1 MNRWSVEHVTGT
13 AGELHQLDVD
23 WSHVPCGW
31 NHVTAPA
38 IVLGS
43 AQVRADV
50 IDEGSPHRRGFEV
63 VTWRSGGGVVLLAP
77 GDHVWLDVVIPR
89 DDPLWD
95 DDVSRAGWWLGEAW
109 ASAITAL
116 ARQPGVDHVDIHRR
130 GVSDPA
136 VGRLARFAAL
146 GPGEVVIDG
155 RKAVGVSQRRN
166 RGGGVFQ
173 CTAMT
178 TWDPQATLLV
188 IRPELVTRDLVEALT
203 DRVVALEPW
212 WGEVGDL
219 VTDALA
225 PCRLAT
231 TEISGPLDLASERLF
246 LNLVAARAL
255 TWPFAVRDART
266 GVRQPRKIPKTA
278 WGMPLLGG
286 GEWLMVGQSGVLGR
300 D

>member
-23 WSHVPCGW
+23 WSRRSVRV

-43 AQVRADV
+43 AQVGADV
-50 IDEGSPHRRGFEV
+50 IDEASAERSGSEV
-63 VTWRSGGGVVLLAP
+63 VTRRSGGGVVLLAP
-77 GDHVWLDVVIPR
+77 GDHVWLDVVVPR

-116 ARQPGVDHVDIHRR
+116 GRQPGVDHVAIHRR
-130 GVSDPA
+130 GVSDRTL
-136 VGRLARFAAL
+136 GRLVCFAAL

-155 RKAVGVSQRRN
+155 RKAVGVSQRRT
-166 RGGGVFQ
+166 RGGARFQ

-178 TWDPQATLLV
+178 TWDPQATLSV
-188 IRPELVTRDLVEALT
+188 IRPELVTQDLVEALT
-203 DRVVALEPW
+203 ARVVALEPW

-219 VTDALA
+219 VTDV
-225 PCRLAT
+225 
-231 TEISGPLDLASERLF
+231 F
-246 LNLVAARAL
+246 AR
-255 TWPFAVRDART
+255 V
-266 GVRQPRKIPKTA
+266 
-278 WGMPLLGG
+278 
-286 GEWLMVGQSGVLGR
+286 E
-300 D
+300 